1 MQVKLLRVLESN
13 GYSPLGGLQNR
24 QADVRIIAATH
35 QNLRTLLENGRM
47 REDFFYRIH
56 IIPITI
62 PPLRQRREDIP
73 LLVEHFLAKYSP
85 ENTPPVL
92 HGHAL
97 EMLVNHHWPGNV
109 RELENTIQRY
119 INLHVL
125 EFPGRDVGT
134 GGADVVALAQS
145 GIDTNLSLRDAGRLF
160 ERDFILHHLQACR
173 WNRTR
178 VAQLLGIE
186 RKTLY
191 LKMRQLNLLDKLNE

>member
-1 MQVKLLRVLESN
+1 
-13 GYSPLGGLQNR
+13 
-24 QADVRIIAATH
+24 
-35 QNLRTLLENGRM
+35 M

-73 LLVEHFLAKYSP
+73 LLIEHFLQKHSP
-85 ENTPPVL
+85 DSKPPLL

-97 EMLVNHHWPGNV
+97 DMLLNHHWPGNV

-119 INLHVL
+119 VNLHIL
-125 EFPGRDVGT
+125 EFPGRDVG
-134 GGADVVALAQS
+134 ADNSDAVALTRPGVAQ
-145 GIDTNLSLRDAGRLF
+145 DLSLREAGRHF
-160 ERDFILHHLQACR
+160 ERDFILRHLQTYR

-178 VAQLLGIE
+178 VAQVLGIE

-191 LKMRQLNLLDKLNE
+191 LKMRQLNLLNKDNE